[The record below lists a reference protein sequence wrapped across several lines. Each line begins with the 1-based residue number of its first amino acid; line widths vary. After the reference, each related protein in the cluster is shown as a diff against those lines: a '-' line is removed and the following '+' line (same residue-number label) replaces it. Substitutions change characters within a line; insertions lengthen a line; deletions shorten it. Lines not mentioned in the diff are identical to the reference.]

1 MVKRLCRLTFM
12 VLSCLALLIS
22 CRRPLPGTA
31 PPFVEAGGPGTSAAV
46 SWEEEPPSRPDS
58 SAPPLEEDPAAGPA
72 DPVPP
77 ASQLADSSV
86 SPPQGSEPPQALPP
100 AVPPEAG
107 EPEAQPPA
115 VPPETGE
122 PEPEAPAPAKTN
134 TRLYVLMYH
143 HFVPE
148 GQTCNQWMLTDVRF
162 REDLQWLTD
171 HGWTTVLPSELT
183 AGTGLPEKAVMLTFD
198 DGYRS
203 NYEIAYP
210 LLREFDAKAALSIV
224 TQYTADQYPDCLTWD
239 MCREMVQSGLVEIG
253 SHTNSCHGDRG
264 IERRKGEDRETYRA
278 RVQPDIQT
286 SIDLIEQNV
295 GTRPIFFAYPNGIKD
310 RWAADYIADHFPIT
324 LVTVG
329 GCSDLK
335 NGLYS
340 LRRYNVSME
349 VPLSEVLPG

>member
-46 SWEEEPPSRPDS
+46 SREEEPPSRPDS

-122 PEPEAPAPAKTN
+122 PEPEVPAKTN

-210 LLREFDAKAALSIV
+210 LLREFDAKAAISIV
-224 TQYTADQYPDCLTWD
+224 TQYTADQ
-239 MCREMVQSGLVEIG
+239 
-253 SHTNSCHGDRG
+253 
-264 IERRKGEDRETYRA
+264 
-278 RVQPDIQT
+278 
-286 SIDLIEQNV
+286 
-295 GTRPIFFAYPNGIKD
+295 
-310 RWAADYIADHFPIT
+310 
-324 LVTVG
+324 
-329 GCSDLK
+329 
-335 NGLYS
+335 
-340 LRRYNVSME
+340 
-349 VPLSEVLPG
+349 

>member
-1 MVKRLCRLTFM
+1 MVKRLCRLTFA
-12 VLSCLALLIS
+12 VLSCLALLVS
-22 CRRPLPGTA
+22 CRCPLPGTA
-31 PPFVEAGGPGTSAAV
+31 PPFIEVGGPGTGAAV
-46 SWEEEPPSRPDS
+46 SQEEEPPSRPDS

-72 DPVPP
+72 GPVPP
-77 ASQLADSSV
+77 GGQLSDSST
-86 SPPQGSEPPQALPP
+86 SPPQGSELPQDPPT
-100 AVPPEAG
+100 AVPPEAEG
-107 EPEAQPPA
+107 PGTSEP
-115 VPPETGE
+115 VL
-122 PEPEAPAPAKTN
+122 PEPEVPEPVKTN
-134 TRLYVLMYH
+134 TKLYVLMYH

-148 GQTCNQWMLTDVRF
+148 GRTCNQWMLTDVRF

-210 LLREFDAKAALSIV
+210 LLQEFDAKAAISIV
-224 TQYTADQYPDCLTWD
+224 TQYTADQYPECLTWD

-264 IERRKGEDRETYRA
+264 IERQKGEDRETYRA

-310 RWAADYIADHFPIT
+310 RWAANYIADHFPIT